1 LINADQHLRHIS
13 IDGRTF
19 EAANMSIAA
28 LLCPAVRLSA
38 FYAAMFLVA
47 GIQLPFWPVWLAARG
62 LSAREIGIVL
72 AAAIWVRV
80 FATPAIGAISD
91 RLGARRA
98 VNGGARRN
106 RSRQLRVLVVRWG
119 FGVLVSLTLV
129 ALTAQSAL
137 MPLGDTVTLAISR
150 SDGLDYGRIRVW
162 GSVSFILASLVSGAV
177 LWSASGEQVPPL
189 VLGVSALVLLA
200 CRRSV
205 AAASA
210 QPIYAS
216 VSSRLRGGLV
226 MLAAG
231 ELYARCAGWAYLFM
245 AVLSAPGLFGAVGL
259 CLPLPP

>member
-1 LINADQHLRHIS
+1 
-13 IDGRTF
+13 
-19 EAANMSIAA
+19 MSRAA
-28 LLCPAVRLSA
+28 LSQLAARLSA
-38 FYAAMFLVA
+38 FYAAIFLVA

-80 FATPAIGAISD
+80 FATPAIGVITD

-98 VNGGARRN
+98 VMG
-106 RSRQLRVLVVRWG
+106 VLAATALVSYASLWSVG
-119 FGVLVSLTLV
+119 DFGVLVSLTPRRTDG
-129 ALTAQSAL
+129 AIGADAARRHRYPRYF
-137 MPLGDTVTLAISR
+137 PLGRARLWAHPR
-150 SDGLDYGRIRVW
+150 LGLGELYPRFARQRCRPLVGFGR
-162 GSVSFILASLVSGAV
+162 ASPPSGARC
-177 LWSASGEQVPPL
+177 LRTCTARMP
-189 VLGVSALVLLA
+189 
-200 CRRSV
+200 RRSV

-216 VSSRLRGGLV
+216 VSSRPRGGLV

-245 AVLSAPGLFGAVGL
+245 AVLSAPGLFGAAGL